1 MTYTG
6 TIHGISIQFD
16 RQLPFTE
23 GAQVVVDI
31 RPPASPRKGS
41 PQAWLTHL
49 AGTLTPDEG
58 ERILAGAG
66 AGRNID
72 DALWSSS
79 ES

>member
-6 TIHGISIQFD
+6 TIHGTTIQFNQ
-16 RQLPFTE
+16 QLPFTD
-23 GAQVVVDI
+23 GVQVVVEI

-49 AGTLTPDEG
+49 AGTLTPDEA
-58 ERILAGAG
+58 ERILSGAT
-66 AGRNID
+66 ACRTID
-72 DALWSSS
+72 HALWSSS